1 MQNQAQGKSFSHF
14 WCPLFL
20 SAQTRVASIVS
31 FFPNLLGENVLKFV
45 RGGRNIQW
53 MRGVY
58 NIGPQ
63 KLFLFLT
70 YFVYSRYTLFL
81 SQNLFKLSQLVL
93 KWPWSCR
100 SNLQKCLERLILAK
114 IFKWKFKSRTAK
126 RIATDLAFE
135 GFFFNLLWRFSEI
148 SKGKCI

>member
-1 MQNQAQGKSFSHF
+1 M
-14 WCPLFL
+14 
-20 SAQTRVASIVS
+20 VASIVS
-31 FFPNLLGENVLKFV
+31 FFQAFWGKIFLKSV
-45 RGGRNIQW
+45 RGGRNIEW

-58 NIGPQ
+58 NIGPK

-93 KWPWSCR
+93 KWSWSCR
-100 SNLQKCLERLILAK
+100 SNLQKCLEHLNLAK
-114 IFKWKFKSRTAK
+114 IIKLKFKSRTAK

-135 GFFFNLLWRFSEI
+135 RFFFKLIVKILRNV
-148 SKGKCI
+148 